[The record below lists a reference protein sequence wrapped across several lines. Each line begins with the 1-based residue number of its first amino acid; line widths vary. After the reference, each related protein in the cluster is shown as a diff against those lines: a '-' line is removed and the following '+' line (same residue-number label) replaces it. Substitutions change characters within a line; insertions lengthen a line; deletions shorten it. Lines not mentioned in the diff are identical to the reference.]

1 MKNLKQISFNYL
13 KFSLFL
19 IIFSFNSQILLSSEN
34 KIIFKINNKAFT
46 TLDYQKRKQYLQFV
60 GNNSGLSKD
69 FIINDF
75 ISANLFFEYYT
86 RLNLNLELNE
96 IQVFENIKK
105 ANKQN
110 KREFDFELNKDE
122 ILNNIKID
130 LVRKAIL
137 ENTLNSN
144 SKNLNVPLED
154 IDLLYKF
161 KINYINFDS
170 FDAKKIVYEINSLK
184 NINLEEIKLYLNNKK
199 ITFFEKKEEINNI
212 ENIDKRIKDNIL
224 SNNNFFIFE
233 NNKKVSIVLIEKSF
247 ETFNGLNANIYS
259 VRSKLKLSDNDLKC
273 NNLSK
278 LGNKADII
286 SKEYKFIDLNNEIKT
301 NLININDYIK
311 FNDNEG
317 SIYIILCNIKF
328 DKKILNNLNL
338 NKLIN
343 LNVDE
348 IEKKFIK
355 DYSEIYN
362 LVIIND

>member
-1 MKNLKQISFNYL
+1 MKNLKQISLNYL

-19 IIFSFNSQILLSSEN
+19 IIFSFYSQILFSSEN

-161 KINYINFDS
+161 KINYINFES
-170 FDAKKIVYEINSLK
+170 FDAKKIVNEINGLK

-199 ITFFEKKEEINNI
+199 ITFFEKKQEINNI

-224 SNNNFFIFE
+224 SNNNFFIFT

-311 FNDNEG
+311 FNDNEE

>member
-1 MKNLKQISFNYL
+1 M
-13 KFSLFL
+13 
-19 IIFSFNSQILLSSEN
+19 
-34 KIIFKINNKAFT
+34 
-46 TLDYQKRKQYLQFV
+46 
-60 GNNSGLSKD
+60 
-69 FIINDF
+69 
-75 ISANLFFEYYT
+75 
-86 RLNLNLELNE
+86 
-96 IQVFENIKK
+96 
-105 ANKQN
+105 
-110 KREFDFELNKDE
+110 
-122 ILNNIKID
+122 
-130 LVRKAIL
+130 
-137 ENTLNSN
+137 
-144 SKNLNVPLED
+144 
-154 IDLLYKF
+154 
-161 KINYINFDS
+161 
-170 FDAKKIVYEINSLK
+170 
-184 NINLEEIKLYLNNKK
+184 
-199 ITFFEKKEEINNI
+199 
-212 ENIDKRIKDNIL
+212 

-233 NNKKVSIVLIEKSF
+233 NNKKVSIVFIEKSF

-286 SKEYKFIDLNNEIKT
+286 SKEYKFIDLNNEIKK

-311 FNDNEG
+311 FNNNEG

>member
-1 MKNLKQISFNYL
+1 MINLKQISFNYL

-19 IIFSFNSQILLSSEN
+19 IIFTFNSQILLSSEN
-34 KIIFKINNKAFT
+34 KIIFKIKNKAFT

-75 ISANLFFEYYT
+75 ISANLFFEHYIE
-86 RLNLNLELNE
+86 LNLKLNLNE
-96 IQVFENIKK
+96 IQVFENIKE

-144 SKNLNVPLED
+144 SKNLSVPLEE

-170 FDAKKIVYEINSLK
+170 FDAKKIVNEINGLK
-184 NINLEEIKLYLNNKK
+184 KINLEEIKLYLNNKK
-199 ITFFEKKEEINNI
+199 ITFFEKKQEINNI

-233 NNKKVSIVLIEKSF
+233 NNKKVSIVLIEK
-247 ETFNGLNANIYS
+247 
-259 VRSKLKLSDNDLKC
+259 
-273 NNLSK
+273 
-278 LGNKADII
+278 
-286 SKEYKFIDLNNEIKT
+286 
-301 NLININDYIK
+301 
-311 FNDNEG
+311 
-317 SIYIILCNIKF
+317 
-328 DKKILNNLNL
+328 KI
-338 NKLIN
+338 
-343 LNVDE
+343 
-348 IEKKFIK
+348 
-355 DYSEIYN
+355 
-362 LVIIND
+362 

>member
-1 MKNLKQISFNYL
+1 MSVEINYKNTFNKKNSSKNIVFFVDEKFDIS
-13 KFSLFL
+13 L
-19 IIFSFNSQILLSSEN
+19 IKKHILSSEYSFISDLLKISDLKN
-34 KIIFKINNKAFT
+34 EILSFNINSKKKII
-46 TLDYQKRKQYLQFV
+46 
-60 GNNSGLSKD
+60 
-69 FIINDF
+69 
-75 ISANLFFEYYT
+75 
-86 RLNLNLELNE
+86 
-96 IQVFENIKK
+96 
-105 ANKQN
+105 
-110 KREFDFELNKDE
+110 
-122 ILNNIKID
+122 
-130 LVRKAIL
+130 LV
-137 ENTLNSN
+137 
-144 SKNLNVPLED
+144 
-154 IDLLYKF
+154 
-161 KINYINFDS
+161 
-170 FDAKKIVYEINSLK
+170 SLK
-184 NINLEEIKLYLNNKK
+184 KNQKSVD
-199 ITFFEKKEEINNI
+199 I

-259 VRSKLKLSDNDLKC
+259 VKSKLKLTENDLKC

-286 SKEYKFIDLNNEIKT
+286 NKEYKFIDLNNEIKT

-311 FNDNEG
+311 FNDNEE

-328 DKKILNNLNL
+328 DKNILNNLNL

-348 IEKKFIK
+348 IENKFIK

>member
-1 MKNLKQISFNYL
+1 MINLKQISYNYL
-13 KFSLFL
+13 KLYLFL
-19 IIFSFNSQILLSSEN
+19 IIFSFYSQILLSSEN
-34 KIIFKINNKAFT
+34 KIIFKINDKAFT
-46 TLDYQKRKQYLQFV
+46 TLDYQKRKQYLEFV
-60 GNNSGLSKD
+60 GNNSGLSKN
-69 FIINDF
+69 FIMSDF
-75 ISANLFFEYYT
+75 ISANLFFEYYINSN
-86 RLNLNLELNE
+86 LKLNLEQ
-96 IQVFENIKK
+96 IQVFENIKE

-122 ILNNIKID
+122 ILLNIEID
-130 LVRKAIL
+130 LVRKTIL
-137 ENTLNSN
+137 ENILNSN

-161 KINYINFDS
+161 KVNYINFNS
-170 FDAKKIVYEINSLK
+170 FDAKKIVNEIKSLK

-199 ITFFEKKEEINNI
+199 IIFFEKEQEINNI
-212 ENIDKRIKDNIL
+212 GNIDKRIKDNIL
-224 SNNNFFIFE
+224 LNNNFFIFE

-259 VRSKLKLSDNDLKC
+259 VRSKIKLSDNDLKC

-278 LGNKADII
+278 LGNKADIV
-286 SKEYKFIDLNNEIKT
+286 SKEYKFLDLNKEIKSK
-301 NLININDYIK
+301 LINVNDYIQ
-311 FNDNEG
+311 FNDNEE
-317 SIYIILCNIKF
+317 SIYVILCNIKF

-355 DYSEIYN
+355 DYSEMYN

>member
-46 TLDYQKRKQYLQFV
+46 TLDYKKRKQYLEFV
-60 GNNSGLSKD
+60 GNNSDLSKD
-69 FIINDF
+69 FIIIDF
-75 ISANLFFEYYT
+75 ISANLFFEHYIE
-86 RLNLNLELNE
+86 LNLKLNLDE
-96 IQVFENIKK
+96 IQVFENIKE

-122 ILNNIKID
+122 ILHNIKID

-170 FDAKKIVYEINSLK
+170 FDAKKIVNEINSLK
-184 NINLEEIKLYLNNKK
+184 NINLDEIKLYLNNKK
-199 ITFFEKKEEINNI
+199 ITFFEKKQEINNI

-259 VRSKLKLSDNDLKC
+259 VRSNLKLSDNDLRC

-311 FNDNEG
+311 FNDNDG

-328 DKKILNNLNL
+328 DKKILNNLNI